1 MARHRRQASPEAIIR
16 FSGPQPLAADQR
28 ARAKRRFYSIV
39 THFKATEASD
49 ATYSRPLLVRY
60 MYGYSRSE
68 LSQDI
73 FLRSFFDSMGLD
85 IAAEHDPDFA
95 GEENQLDEGLT
106 DFTDFLLDNFFIP
119 RL

>member
-1 MARHRRQASPEAIIR
+1 
-16 FSGPQPLAADQR
+16 
-28 ARAKRRFYSIV
+28 
-39 THFKATEASD
+39 
-49 ATYSRPLLVRY
+49 
-60 MYGYSRSE
+60 
-68 LSQDI
+68 
-73 FLRSFFDSMGLD
+73 MGLD